1 MEELVERPK
10 NAVPAEDNVDV
21 YIRLD
26 IQTVYDLFKVGNF
39 LNLIKENA
47 GRLSGGQPLFQIGV
61 QFLQSSNSLYSSSSK
76 FTDTICASGTPFSR
90 RT

>member
-1 MEELVERPK
+1 MGGQTLRESRRRKKYGGTDGVETAMEELVERPK

-21 YIRLD
+21 HIQLD

-61 QFLQSSNSLYSSSSK
+61 QFL
-76 FTDTICASGTPFSR
+76 
-90 RT
+90 